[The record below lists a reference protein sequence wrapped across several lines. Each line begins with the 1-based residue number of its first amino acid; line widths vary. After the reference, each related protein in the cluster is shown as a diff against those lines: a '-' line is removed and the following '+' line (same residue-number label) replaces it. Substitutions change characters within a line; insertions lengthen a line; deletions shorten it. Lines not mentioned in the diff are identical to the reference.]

1 MMNKKGFTMI
11 ELMAVIIILG
21 ILMTL
26 AYMGVTQYLD
36 RTRDAT
42 YEDFEKNITAGATN
56 YLIDHSASI
65 PEVGES
71 IVIDVSKLI
80 CEGYIENLRD
90 PYNTSVNRTCNLNS
104 YAIVTRE
111 SDTASNLRVSYEA
124 CLSCSNYQSAAC
136 TKDISGLKRLTKSAD
151 CEVN

>member
-1 MMNKKGFTMI
+1 MNKKGFTMV

-21 ILMTL
+21 ILMSL
-26 AYMGVTQYLD
+26 AYMGVTQYLE
-36 RTRDAT
+36 RARDAT
-42 YEDFEKNITAGATN
+42 YEDFEENIRTGATN
-56 YLIDHSASI
+56 YLIDHTGYI

-80 CEGYIENLRD
+80 CEGYVEELQD
-90 PYNTSVNRTCNLNS
+90 PHSPTKGGTCNLNS

-111 SDTASNLRVSYEA
+111 EDTSSNMMITYEA
-124 CLSCSNYQSAAC
+124 CLSCSEYKSEAC
-136 TKDISGLKRLTKSAD
+136 SKNITGFTRLTKDAD

>member
-1 MMNKKGFTMI
+1 MNKKGFTMV

-21 ILMTL
+21 ILMSL
-26 AYMGVTQYLD
+26 AYMGVSQYL
-36 RTRDAT
+36 RRARNAT
-42 YEDFEKNITAGATN
+42 YEDFEENIRTGATN
-56 YLIDHSASI
+56 YLIDHTGYI

-80 CEGYIENLRD
+80 CEGYVEELQD
-90 PYNTSVNRTCNLNS
+90 PHSPTKGGTCNLNS

-111 SDTASNLRVSYEA
+111 EDTSSNMMITYEA
-124 CLSCSNYQSAAC
+124 CLSCSEYKSEAC
-136 TKDISGLKRLTKSAD
+136 SKNITGFTRLTKDAD